1 MSMQHQVLIRS
12 HHILSPGIKLP
23 FWWLHLINAPHR
35 AQTPSTSSSSRRQSR
50 FVDTDLLQVQAMEGF
65 VQKHVV
71 GVPLTSFAY
80 ADEERRG
87 KPSCSAMVHKKSKNL
102 ATCFPASSSSFAR
115 KKKRERERRRRKL
128 SVPILT

>member
-1 MSMQHQVLIRS
+1 
-12 HHILSPGIKLP
+12 
-23 FWWLHLINAPHR
+23 
-35 AQTPSTSSSSRRQSR
+35 
-50 FVDTDLLQVQAMEGF
+50 MEGF

-115 KKKRERERRRRKL
+115 KKKEREREKKKKTFCANTDLIPFRSMIQIRRAP
-128 SVPILT
+128 SFAG